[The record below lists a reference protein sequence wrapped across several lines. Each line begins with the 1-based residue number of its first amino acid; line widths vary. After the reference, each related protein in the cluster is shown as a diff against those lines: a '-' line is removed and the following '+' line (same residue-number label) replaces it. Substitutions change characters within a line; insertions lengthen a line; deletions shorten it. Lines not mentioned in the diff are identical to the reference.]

1 MPRGFGYGRGMGWG
15 RGWGRGF
22 GRGFGRGWGP
32 PPWAYVPPAAYGPY
46 TDPYYKPTKE
56 DLQEEIEILK
66 EEKKVIDEEI
76 AEIEGMLKE
85 KGGK

>member
-22 GRGFGRGWGP
+22 GWGRGWGWGP
-32 PPWAYVPPAAYGPY
+32 PPWVYGPPAAYGPY

-56 DLQEEIEILK
+56 DMQEEIEILK
-66 EEKKVIDEEI
+66 EEKKAIDTEI
-76 AEIEGMLKE
+76 AEIEKILKE
-85 KGGK
+85 KGSK